1 MICFCD
7 EARLHP
13 GLPLNAACQNKSA
26 SSSPGHP
33 AAPGSLHI
41 HSVSFA
47 SGRQGRGGQPR
58 PLSPGSCQGAACLP
72 GTIPAGCS
80 PLQLSGIITW
90 SHSHHVLCSTPSP
103 SPTTQLCIPPEP
115 DTVGSPLYSLP
126 PPHHSHDAGRS
137 PGLVLVFLGLGVG
150 EDCHELWCFLI
161 TERARKKRAGLP
173 CTL

>member
-7 EARLHP
+7 EACLHP

-72 GTIPAGCS
+72 GTIPAGLLS
-80 PLQLSGIITW
+80 PAAIRNNNLVPFPSCAVLHAITLSN
-90 SHSHHVLCSTPSP
+90 
-103 SPTTQLCIPPEP
+103 IPPEH
-115 DTVGSPLYSLP
+115 DTVGSPLHSLP

-161 TERARKKRAGLP
+161 TERARKKQAGLP

>member
-26 SSSPGHP
+26 SSSLGHP
-33 AAPGSLHI
+33 AAWGSLHI

-72 GTIPAGCS
+72 GTIPAGLLS
-80 PLQLSGIITW
+80 PAAIRNNNLVPFPSWAVLHAINLSNNTAL
-90 SHSHHVLCSTPSP
+90 HAPSP
-103 SPTTQLCIPPEP
+103 N
-115 DTVGSPLYSLP
+115 TVGSPLRSLP
-126 PPHHSHDAGRS
+126 PPHPSHDAGRS
-137 PGLVLVFLGLGVG
+137 PGLVLGFIGLGVG
-150 EDCHELWCFLI
+150 EAGHELWCFN
-161 TERARKKRAGLP
+161 
-173 CTL
+173 